1 MATSR
6 TASIPRRG
14 SRDRRRA
21 ILQAAERLFAE
32 HGYAR
37 TSMKRLAQAV
47 GVTDAALYNHFG
59 SKREILEALYEE
71 RGFYHAIGVL
81 EHLTSERPLER
92 QLVLNALASADLWA
106 QNSDLLRIV
115 FSEVLAGDGS
125 ARELHGRIMDRWHVG
140 MRRLLTLY
148 AEQGTLNPEDVEGA
162 SDALVRLLFGT
173 MVEKLLQEP
182 AGNGSRPFSEP
193 EFRQMLTDQVAL
205 FARSLLSSAP
215 PTTEPAPPISER
227 EDSSPA
233 ELGSAPGP

>member
-125 ARELHGRIMDRWHVG
+125 ARELHGRHMDRWHAG
-140 MRRLLTLY
+140 MHRLLTLY
-148 AEQGTLNPEDVEGA
+148 AEQGTLDPGDVNRA
-162 SDALVRLLFGT
+162 SGALVRLLLGR
-173 MVEKLLQEP
+173 MIEKLLAEP
-182 AGNGSRPFSEP
+182 AGNGALPFSQP
-193 EFRQMLTDQVAL
+193 EFREELTEEVTL
-205 FARSLLSSAP
+205 FCRSLLSSAP

-233 ELGSAPGP
+233 ELGSARGP